1 MLSVVIPT
9 RNEEKY
15 IGRLLESLKKQ
26 DFSDLEIIVA
36 DANSNDKTREIAKG
50 YYAKISGGGPLP
62 AIGRNMGVKIAKG
75 RDILFLDADVVLPDG
90 FLKENY
96 SEFLKRGFDIATTF
110 VKPISNN
117 IVDKIIYYVI
127 NKGYKFYE
135 KRSPAAQGYNIFVM
149 RKWLD
154 KVKFDERI
162 ILNDDLDFVQRVWK
176 AGGEFGVLNG
186 PAINVSVRRLKKE
199 GRVKF
204 VLKGIYGILHY
215 KMKGPMYPGSK
226 LSINYDFDGYDGI
239 EDSDF

>member
-1 MLSVVIPT
+1 MIPA

-36 DANSNDKTREIAKG
+36 DANSEDRTREIAKRYG
-50 YYAKISGGGPLP
+50 TIVTLGGLHPG
-62 AIGRNMGVKIAKG
+62 IGRNKG
-75 RDILFLDADVVLPDG
+75 ASVARGEDLLFLDADVLLPDG
-90 FLKENY
+90 FLRGNY
-96 SEFLKRGFDIATTF
+96 HEFLERKLDIATTF

-117 IVDKIIYYVI
+117 MIDKIVFYVI

-135 KRSPAAQGYNIFVM
+135 RKSPAAQGYHIFVK
-149 RKWLD
+149 REFFD
-154 KVKFDERI
+154 KVNGFGEDI

-176 AGGEFGVLNG
+176 AGGKFGVLNG

-204 VLKGIYGILHY
+204 ILKGIYGILHY
-215 KMKGPMYPGSK
+215 KLKGPMYPGSRF
-226 LSINYDFDGYDGI
+226 SINYNFDGYDGI
-239 EDSDF
+239 KD